1 MPKVEIDYSQT
12 IIYKICCKDPNIT
25 DIYIGHTS
33 NFIQRKHNHK
43 TNCCNIVVKNYNLNV
58 YKFIRENGGWQ
69 NWDMIQIE
77 LFNCNTS
84 QEALIRERYWIEQLK
99 PTLNINNP
107 YTSIE
112 EKYLQKK
119 KWYEENKDNIYKKQ
133 QKITKRI
140 RNKN

>member
-1 MPKVEIDYSQT
+1 
-12 IIYKICCKDPNIT
+12 
-25 DIYIGHTS
+25 
-33 NFIQRKHNHK
+33 
-43 TNCCNIVVKNYNLNV
+43 
-58 YKFIRENGGWQ
+58 
-69 NWDMIQIE
+69 MIQIE

-119 KWYEENKDNIYKKQ
+119 NGMKKT
-133 QKITKRI
+133 KIIFTKSNRKL
-140 RNKN
+140 RRE

>member
-1 MPKVEIDYSQT
+1 
-12 IIYKICCKDPNIT
+12 
-25 DIYIGHTS
+25 
-33 NFIQRKHNHK
+33 
-43 TNCCNIVVKNYNLNV
+43 
-58 YKFIRENGGWQ
+58 
-69 NWDMIQIE
+69 MIQIE